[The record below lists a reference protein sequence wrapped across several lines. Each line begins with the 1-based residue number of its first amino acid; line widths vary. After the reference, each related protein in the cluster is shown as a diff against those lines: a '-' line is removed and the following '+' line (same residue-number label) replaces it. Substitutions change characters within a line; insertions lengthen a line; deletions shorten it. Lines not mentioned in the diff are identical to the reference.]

1 MSSLDRAIAAGHQKM
16 DGDIHA
22 AITLYQGKIAA
33 RVIDVQQKIAVAE
46 SLDSQLPVEAEACPP
61 AVEDILGTVQT
72 EIARLSKRHKAAE
85 RVLLAFAARHGLS
98 RPAVAPSV
106 LETALTLSLLVFV
119 EGGVNSAF
127 FLNAHMS
134 AGPLSALLVSVLI
147 SATNV
152 AMSAAAGYWIGRY
165 LDWGRLAIDGDN
177 ARFARKR
184 ALAHVQLAA
193 FTAVAALFHLTVGL
207 IRAQETLHSVN
218 HSFAAYWQLLTTP
231 ESVFL
236 VLIGSV
242 MTLLAFHK
250 GKHGFDDPYPG
261 YGALQRSVDDLS
273 AKVAVL
279 HHDNCEAIEARF
291 EKTQRDTVKH
301 AAGTEKAFTHYN
313 KAVTACHTSHRAL
326 QSLVSQAEG
335 ELRAHVAQMVTL
347 FAVGAGVSGSLT
359 ADELDQ
365 LCTLQ
370 GATAL
375 EIPPYK
381 HAPDAC
387 QFSAVLEHAKA
398 DALGRLGDLFIPST
412 TT

>member
-152 AMSAAAGYWIGRY
+152 AMSAAAGYCIWIGA
-165 LDWGRLAIDGDN
+165 DWLLMGITRDLPVN
-177 ARFARKR
+177 ARLRTCNS
-184 ALAHVQLAA
+184 QP
-193 FTAVAALFHLTVGL
+193 
-207 IRAQETLHSVN
+207 
-218 HSFAAYWQLLTTP
+218 LL
-231 ESVFL
+231 
-236 VLIGSV
+236 
-242 MTLLAFHK
+242 
-250 GKHGFDDPYPG
+250 
-261 YGALQRSVDDLS
+261 RWRR
-273 AKVAVL
+273 
-279 HHDNCEAIEARF
+279 C
-291 EKTQRDTVKH
+291 
-301 AAGTEKAFTHYN
+301 
-313 KAVTACHTSHRAL
+313 
-326 QSLVSQAEG
+326 
-335 ELRAHVAQMVTL
+335 
-347 FAVGAGVSGSLT
+347 
-359 ADELDQ
+359 
-365 LCTLQ
+365 
-370 GATAL
+370 
-375 EIPPYK
+375 
-381 HAPDAC
+381 
-387 QFSAVLEHAKA
+387 
-398 DALGRLGDLFIPST
+398 FI
-412 TT
+412 